1 MDKEKLT
8 SHIKD
13 TDLRIFLIRNLSKA
27 ESVMDSHIVKSTE
40 FMNPYQLKCFED
52 IIRRVDSL
60 NYRIYPD
67 DSRFERKIVQICPD
81 YTEPESLEVPVEALR
96 ISGSFKFNKVSHKDY
111 LGSILGLGIK
121 REEIGD
127 IYVHERY
134 GYLMLKK
141 NMADYVT
148 MNLTSISR
156 ENVNI
161 SQVDLDEIEF
171 AEEKFN
177 EIIINISSKRADSI
191 IAEIFNVSR
200 SKSQELI
207 LAEKLYVDFEKYASV
222 SREINDGSLI
232 SLRGYGRAV
241 FDETLGETKK
251 KRLRARVKIIL

>member
-8 SHIKD
+8 SHIRD

-27 ESVMDSHIVKSTE
+27 QSVMDSHIVKSTE
-40 FMNPYQLKCFED
+40 FMNPYQLKCFES
-52 IIRRVDSL
+52 IIRSIDSL
-60 NYRIYPD
+60 NYRVYPAD
-67 DSRFERKIVQICPD
+67 PGFERKTVQLCPE
-81 YTEPESLEVPVEALR
+81 YTDPETLEIPVEALK
-96 ISGSFKFNKVSHKDY
+96 IEGSFKFNKVSHKDY

-134 GYLMLKK
+134 GYILIKK
-141 NMADYVT
+141 KMADYAI

-156 ENVNI
+156 ENVKI
-161 SQVDLDEIEF
+161 SSVDIDEVEF
-171 AEEKFN
+171 GEEKFK
-177 EIIINISSKRADSI
+177 EIMINISSKRADAI
-191 IAEIFNVSR
+191 IAEIFNISR

-207 LAEKLYVDFEKYASV
+207 LAEKLFVDFEKYDSV

-251 KRLRARVKIIL
+251 KRLKARVKIIL